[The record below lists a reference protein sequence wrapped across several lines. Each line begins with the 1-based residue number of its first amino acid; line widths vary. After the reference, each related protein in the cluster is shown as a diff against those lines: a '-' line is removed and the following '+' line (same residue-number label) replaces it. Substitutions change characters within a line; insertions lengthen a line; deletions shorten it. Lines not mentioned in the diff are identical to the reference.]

1 LQNNGSILGEKIS
14 LGIFKN
20 DFNWLEAVAT
30 AANNNN
36 NNNTF
41 NYPVTAAGILYHE
54 QYFETGSLCELNEK
68 PRRSVAK
75 IFCDESSTTYNGNS
89 IDLISEIETC
99 VYEIH
104 INSRSICK
112 IPYFNKKQNSFNIN
126 CSPVVEPKEYAKY
139 LSDLESVEQ
148 QLSSTPTTSDLQEEK
163 TVDLDKNDATSLLLN
178 KLSEMTGGENQ
189 GDISMNYDILTK
201 KIINLVDELTSKT
214 GEIDENNNLLQV
226 KTTKIASKEEI
237 DNLLKNLEGDL
248 ETTDNTNT
256 LLSNLEE
263 KITEELS
270 KQDDFKA
277 NKFKIKIIKFDPNKP
292 LDINDYS
299 NDLNSIISSLLD
311 EEDQSQAKKYKQL
324 KDNYNYVYGSR
335 SEKYSDTTDDDTN
348 EVDENKII
356 LF

>member
-1 LQNNGSILGEKIS
+1 M
-14 LGIFKN
+14 
-20 DFNWLEAVAT
+20 
-30 AANNNN
+30 
-36 NNNTF
+36 
-41 NYPVTAAGILYHE
+41 
-54 QYFETGSLCELNEK
+54 
-68 PRRSVAK
+68 
-75 IFCDESSTTYNGNS
+75 
-89 IDLISEIETC
+89 
-99 VYEIH
+99 
-104 INSRSICK
+104 
-112 IPYFNKKQNSFNIN
+112 
-126 CSPVVEPKEYAKY
+126 
-139 LSDLESVEQ
+139 
-148 QLSSTPTTSDLQEEK
+148 
-163 TVDLDKNDATSLLLN
+163 DKNDATSLLLN
-178 KLSEMTGGENQ
+178 KLSEMTGGDNQ
-189 GDISMNYDILTK
+189 GDVSMNYDILTK

-311 EEDQSQAKKYKQL
+311 EEDQSKAKKYKQL
-324 KDNYNYVYGSR
+324 KDNYNYVYGGR